1 MGAAGMRAGL
11 VVASSV
17 LFGGPIT
24 AHASSAA
31 QQEFASVTRLKANVA
46 HGEQLF
52 DTCAACH
59 GSKGA
64 GTSDGTVPVIAGQHF
79 QVLAWELV
87 SFRHE
92 GRRDPRME
100 HFTGQHHLSG
110 VQDIADVA
118 SYVSH
123 LPPQGSSSHGD
134 GSQLTRGEELYRHNC
149 SSCHG
154 AKAEGDDRKRNPRLA
169 GQHYQYLLLQAQ
181 TGTSAGRSTFSRR
194 HVQLL
199 EHIGSA
205 DIEAICDYVSR
216 LGP

>member
-1 MGAAGMRAGL
+1 MTMGAAGMRAGL
-11 VVASSV
+11 VLASSV

-64 GTSDGTVPVIAGQHF
+64 GTSDGTVPV
-79 QVLAWELV
+79 
-87 SFRHE
+87 
-92 GRRDPRME
+92 
-100 HFTGQHHLSG
+100 T
-110 VQDIADVA
+110 
-118 SYVSH
+118 
-123 LPPQGSSSHGD
+123 
-134 GSQLTRGEELYRHNC
+134 
-149 SSCHG
+149 
-154 AKAEGDDRKRNPRLA
+154 

-181 TGTSAGRSTFSRR
+181 TGTSAGRSNFSRH

-205 DIEAICDYVSR
+205 DIDAICDYVSR